1 MVRIHDL
8 PDNRGGIYRHGME
21 EVHQHSTLTNDR
33 CSAVKIKPVHML
45 KKTICIQVQI
55 SSMFKHAVPLQTLRD
70 WVGKKTVATEVQP
83 RRLSQGNEA
92 QHECHVFLHPVPP
105 SLRRVSVFLLWLFP
119 ILLIFL
125 SWARVE
131 QPSSE
136 AESPPEWAQ
145 HLLLYVELM
154 KSVFLVFFFLCGFFH
169 GLFSKHINKIS
180 LLSAFLLS
188 VSEHQPCTS
197 THCLIEAVQQHS
209 KAVEEGVQQVYTWFD
224 SSDLV
229 SFKKE
234 AILFIIGLHYI
245 YKKM

>member
-105 SLRRVSVFLLWLFP
+105 SLRRVSVFLL
-119 ILLIFL
+119 
-125 SWARVE
+125 
-131 QPSSE
+131 
-136 AESPPEWAQ
+136 
-145 HLLLYVELM
+145 
-154 KSVFLVFFFLCGFFH
+154 
-169 GLFSKHINKIS
+169 
-180 LLSAFLLS
+180 
-188 VSEHQPCTS
+188 
-197 THCLIEAVQQHS
+197 
-209 KAVEEGVQQVYTWFD
+209 
-224 SSDLV
+224 
-229 SFKKE
+229 
-234 AILFIIGLHYI
+234 
-245 YKKM
+245 